1 MAIGGVEISA
11 GDEADAVVA
20 FCRVLGSLRVG
31 VAHLHLAGCVD
42 ARPDGV
48 AAHPPLARPPHCSGL
63 PPATFPPR
71 CGPYW
76 GTEIFCALAVQ
87 CSRIAPR
94 WECHGTGQTA
104 RSPTATRPRPPL
116 DVAGR
121 SQRSPM
127 TMLPGCSPW
136 PPWWRRPPRR
146 GPRRQSRRARR
157 PGETLRP

>member
-63 PPATFPPR
+63 PPATFWSILGDGDIL
-71 CGPYW
+71 C
-76 GTEIFCALAVQ
+76 TC
-87 CSRIAPR
+87 CSVLQDRPEVGVPWDGANSPIAHR
-94 WECHGTGQTA
+94 D
-104 RSPTATRPRPPL
+104 SATP
-116 DVAGR
+116 A
-121 SQRSPM
+121 S
-127 TMLPGCSPW
+127 
-136 PPWWRRPPRR
+136 
-146 GPRRQSRRARR
+146 
-157 PGETLRP
+157 

>member
-63 PPATFPPR
+63 PRVFP
-71 CGPYW
+71 G
-76 GTEIFCALAVQ
+76 
-87 CSRIAPR
+87 
-94 WECHGTGQTA
+94 
-104 RSPTATRPRPPL
+104 L
-116 DVAGR
+116 D
-121 SQRSPM
+121 
-127 TMLPGCSPW
+127 W
-136 PPWWRRPPRR
+136 K
-146 GPRRQSRRARR
+146 
-157 PGETLRP
+157 